1 MKMKIEKDKKYLVIY
16 FNEELNGVDRF
27 FKGAVDTNLKEIGDM
42 RDMSEVIGKMM
53 MNDPVLK
60 KVIIDAVGWDFHLMK
75 DKKKIDLK
83 NN

>member
-1 MKMKIEKDKKYLVIY
+1 
-16 FNEELNGVDRF
+16 
-27 FKGAVDTNLKEIGDM
+27 M